1 MTKRTLIGKLEV
13 ASVLADFV
21 NNELLPKIGLDKDR
35 FWTGFES
42 IINEFT
48 SRNTRLLEDRDELQE
63 KINEWHKQQREK
75 GHDPAAYKKFLT
87 EI

>member
-42 IINEFT
+42 IIYEFT
-48 SRNTRLLEDRDELQE
+48 SRNTQLLEERDELQ
-63 KINEWHKQQREK
+63 
-75 GHDPAAYKKFLT
+75 
-87 EI
+87 

>member
-42 IINEFT
+42 IIYEFT
-48 SRNTRLLEDRDELQE
+48 SRNTQLLEERDELQE
-63 KINEWHKQQREK
+63 KINGWHKQQREK
-75 GHDPAAYKKFLT
+75 GHDPASY
-87 EI
+87 

>member
-35 FWTGFES
+35 FWTG
-42 IINEFT
+42 
-48 SRNTRLLEDRDELQE
+48 LEWFSSLKE
-63 KINEWHKQQREK
+63 K
-75 GHDPAAYKKFLT
+75 
-87 EI
+87 